1 MTAKIEGADPGR
13 FPAAYLPSGSIDAL
27 QDLADVAAQLPHEMA
42 RRAGLSVSE
51 LHSLRHLSRSPMGPV
66 DLAKALGVTSAAASG
81 IVDRLES
88 RGHAKRQDH
97 PDDRRRTEVVV
108 TDSGRREVLALVS
121 PMLMALTEL
130 DASLTDEQRDVVEGY
145 LRGATAAMRSMI

>member
-108 TDSGRREVLALVS
+108 TDSGRREVLALLS